1 MFFILN
7 RDKKFSWSSDSHK
20 NNSVRKKKNN
30 CEFSV
35 DFQPEFRC
43 FETQKIFMLGLRNAK
58 IDGITN
64 RGRLYNDRKRFPGF
78 LRSDSFFL

>member
-1 MFFILN
+1 M
-7 RDKKFSWSSDSHK
+7 
-20 NNSVRKKKNN
+20 
-30 CEFSV
+30 